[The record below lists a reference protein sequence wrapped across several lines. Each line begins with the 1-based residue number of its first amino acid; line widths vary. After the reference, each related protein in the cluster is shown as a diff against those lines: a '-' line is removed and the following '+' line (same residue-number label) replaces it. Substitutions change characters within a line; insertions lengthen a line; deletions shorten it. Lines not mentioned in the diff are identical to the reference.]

1 MKKTKEDDDR
11 MPLPIY
17 VVVAL
22 LLICAMFTLAGQ
34 KQVLLDNWDVI
45 TAVFMVC
52 FFIALP
58 AELFW
63 RDKV

>member
-1 MKKTKEDDDR
+1 MRKTKGDDR

-22 LLICAMFTLAGQ
+22 LLMCALFTLTGQ

-52 FFIALP
+52 FFVALP
-58 AELFW
+58 AELFLA
-63 RDKV
+63 

>member
-1 MKKTKEDDDR
+1 MRKTKKYDDR
-11 MPLPIY
+11 MPLPMY

-22 LLICAMFTLAGQ
+22 LLVCAMFTLAGR
-34 KQVLLDNWDVI
+34 KQFLLDNWDVI

-52 FFIALP
+52 FFVALP

-63 RDKV
+63 RDKK